1 MGKEKVADVTNKEYV
16 RKLLPRK
23 SIRATPSSVI
33 PDAPKFENK
42 EDGLAQAEIAV
53 EKQAKQKST
62 KK

>member
-1 MGKEKVADVTNKEYV
+1 M
-16 RKLLPRK
+16 LLPK
-23 SIRATPSSVI
+23 KLTRASPSSVI